1 MSLLKSRQTQL
12 SSLEREEKAADATM
26 ILNHPVFQEAMD
38 AVYSRA
44 EGILLTTDIGG
55 LTASSAH
62 AIMKAVKEIQN
73 QLQAFIIDDKLSKK
87 YPKKS
92 GEVSN
97 D

>member
-1 MSLLKSRQTQL
+1 MSLQQSKQTQL

-44 EGILLTTDIGG
+44 EGILLTADIGG

-62 AIMKAVKEIQN
+62 AIMKAVKDIRS
-73 QLQAFIIDDKLSKK
+73 QLQSYITDDKLSRKFSNR
-87 YPKKS
+87 S
-92 GEVSN
+92 GGVSN
-97 D
+97 G